1 MMRNGEHVLLMYENY
16 GRGIIKGNMNE
27 KIEDSN

>member
-1 MMRNGEHVLLMYENY
+1 MRNGKHVLLMYENY
-16 GRGIIKGNMNE
+16 ERGIVKGDMNE